1 VKCTAL
7 GGVALTAFDLEKVV
21 FVATSAGIDSGVDL
35 TRMIIYLRS
44 GYLAPNSLV
53 YVVGLLAIAFAG
65 SYLGKLTLD
74 YIDQKYS
81 RKIVLG
87 FILLI
92 GLITFGR
99 AINDIIR

>member
-1 VKCTAL
+1 
-7 GGVALTAFDLEKVV
+7 
-21 FVATSAGIDSGVDL
+21 
-35 TRMIIYLRS
+35 MIIYLCS